1 MKIFNLPDLGEG
13 LPDAEIVQWHVQI
26 GDLVKLDQIL
36 VSVETAKAV
45 VEVPSPIEGRIQHL
59 FGKAGDL
66 MHTGAPLVEFD
77 LTDHNATIVK
87 AENVGLGESMN
98 VSMNGT
104 MDESSAADRR
114 NNAATAAGELEIG
127 DTVIQEQ
134 SHIQKQRLASRVA
147 QNNQHGIN
155 YSQTNLGNNT
165 GIKTGNNT
173 VATFSGSNQSIKATP
188 AIRALA
194 QQMQIDLAVISGSG
208 PNGTITKQDLEQ
220 AANASE
226 QAGAF
231 EQLKGVRRAM
241 AHSMAKSHAEVVPI
255 TVMDDA
261 KLLHWPENED
271 ITVRIIQA
279 IIEAYQKEPDLNA
292 WFDSKAM
299 ARRIIKEL
307 HLGIAMDTAEGLFVP
322 VIHNAE
328 KLNKVELRAELEKLK
343 KKVQD
348 RTIAPQDLRGAT
360 FTLSNVGVF
369 AGRYA
374 NPVVIPPTVA
384 ILAVG
389 KIRDEVVAVEGQI
402 KICKVMPLALTFDH
416 RAVTGGEATRFLASM
431 MQSLS
436 GTGS

>member
-26 GDLVKLDQIL
+26 GDSVKLDQIL

-45 VEVPSPIEGRIQHL
+45 VEVPSPIEGRIKHL

-77 LTDHNATIVK
+77 LTDHNTTIVTV
-87 AENVGLGESMN
+87 ENVGLVESI
-98 VSMNGT
+98 
-104 MDESSAADRR
+104 DESNSSDRR

-134 SHIQKQRLASRVA
+134 SLIQKQRLAGRVA
-147 QNNQHGIN
+147 QNNQHGFN
-155 YSQTNLGNNT
+155 YTQTNVGNNT
-165 GIKTGNNT
+165 GIKTGNN
-173 VATFSGSNQSIKATP
+173 VAAFSGPNQSIKATP

-194 QQMQIDLAVISGSG
+194 QQMQIDLGFVSGSG

-220 AANASE
+220 AVAVSQ
-226 QAGAF
+226 QAGPF

-241 AHSMAKSHAEVVPI
+241 AQSMAKSHAEVVPI

-261 KLLHWPENED
+261 KLLLWPENED

-292 WFDSKAM
+292 WFDAKAM

-343 KKVQD
+343 KKVKD

-360 FTLSNVGVF
+360 FTLSNVGIF

-389 KIRDEVVAVEGQI
+389 KIRDEVVALEGQI
-402 KICKVMPLALTFDH
+402 RICKVMPLALTFDH

-436 GTGS
+436 GIG